1 MLIAEPLQK
10 AIDELSKLPAI
21 GKKTAQ
27 RLAIHILKSDEE
39 TVHSLVNA
47 LMELKSKIRFCS
59 ECFNIAVDELCDVC
73 KNPKRDRSQV
83 CVVEEASDVIAIEKT
98 NEFNGLYHVLGG
110 VLNPLSGVTAES
122 LHFKE
127 LLERLKGGEIK
138 EIILAL
144 NPDAEGDATSLY
156 ISKLLKEYPVK
167 ISRIARGLPIG
178 GDLEFADAA
187 TIGRAF
193 IGRISLCFRN
203 KLLWKKTGLKIG
215 LLPKTIL
222 KFTITAIQKMRRIY
236 PTSSLK
242 ILIQNQMI

>member
-10 AIDELSKLPAI
+10 AIDELSKLPAV

-39 TVHSLVNA
+39 TVHSLVHA
-47 LMELKSKIRFCS
+47 LMDLKDKIKFCN
-59 ECFNIAVDELCDVC
+59 ECFNISVDELCDVC
-73 KNPKRDRSQV
+73 KSPKRDRSLV

-98 NEFNGLYHVLGG
+98 NEINGLYHVLGG

-127 LLERLKGGEIK
+127 LLERLKSGEIK

-156 ISKLLKEYPVK
+156 ISKLLKEYPLK

-193 IGRISLCFRN
+193 IGRISL
-203 KLLWKKTGLKIG
+203 
-215 LLPKTIL
+215 
-222 KFTITAIQKMRRIY
+222 
-236 PTSSLK
+236 
-242 ILIQNQMI
+242 